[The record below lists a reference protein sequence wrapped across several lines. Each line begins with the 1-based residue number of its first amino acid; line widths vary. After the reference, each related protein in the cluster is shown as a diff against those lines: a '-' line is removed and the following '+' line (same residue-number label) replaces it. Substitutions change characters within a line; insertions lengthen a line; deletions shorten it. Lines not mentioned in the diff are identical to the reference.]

1 MTDQQDDQDDRPPT
15 YTAHSTEARFNRPL
29 HERYPQI
36 RPNSGWADSRVRASG
51 PGRGAGGER
60 EPERSALLT
69 ARLAIAITV
78 VVGQLW
84 ALTVATDA
92 WMRGD
97 TRTAWWT
104 TALSGG
110 SFLVVLLVWAL
121 GPRRDR

>member
-1 MTDQQDDQDDRPPT
+1 MTDQQDPEPPP

-60 EPERSALLT
+60 EPERAALLT
-69 ARLAIAITV
+69 ARLTVAITV
-78 VVGQLW
+78 VIGQLW
-84 ALTVATDA
+84 AITVTTDA
-92 WMRGD
+92 WMSGD

-104 TALSGG
+104 AALSAG
-110 SFLVVLLVWAL
+110 SFLVALLFWRL
-121 GPRRDR
+121 GPSRDR